1 MLAAIKKKL
10 SRRLTKEQKLYLY
23 NIVCK
28 NYICGFFIGL
38 FFGRSLTKLAQI
50 YNTDKWGTHFYT
62 PHYQRHFSKFK
73 YKSIRLLEIGVG
85 GYDDPEIGGESL
97 RMWKRYFP
105 FGRIYALDI
114 YDKSL
119 QEESRIKIF
128 RGSQVD
134 KEFLNHVIN
143 EIKYPLDIIIDDGS
157 HINEHVVN
165 TFIHLF
171 PQLRD
176 GGIYVV
182 EDTQTS
188 YLRSYGGDKDNL
200 NNPKTIMNFFKQIP
214 DILNYKEFH
223 IKDYQPKYFEK
234 HISSITFYHNIIFIT
249 KGINA

>member
-1 MLAAIKKKL
+1 MLATIKKKL
-10 SRRLTKEQKLYLY
+10 GRRLTKGQKRRLH

-28 NYICGFFIGL
+28 NSFSGFFIGL
-38 FFGRSLTKLAQI
+38 FFGRNLTNLAQI

-73 YKSIRLLEIGVG
+73 YKPIRLLEIGVG

-134 KEFLNHVIN
+134 KAFLKHVLN

-171 PQLRD
+171 PQLKN
-176 GGIYVV
+176 GGIYVI

-188 YLRSYGGDKDNL
+188 YWRSYGGDNENL

-214 DILNYKEFH
+214 DNLNYKEFH
-223 IKDYQPKYFEK
+223 IKDYQPKYIES
-234 HISSITFYHNIIFIT
+234 HISSISFYHNIIFIT